1 MRYYKK
7 EQMQEMEHKAV
18 ERGVSMEQLM
28 EYAGGAAARFIQR
41 KYELRGK
48 RVAILCGK
56 GNNGGDGY
64 VAARLLRGCGAY
76 VSVVLAE
83 GFPATDLARQAYG
96 RMGAGVISA
105 DWGREPRAV
114 RQAVSDADIIID
126 GLYGFGFRGAMPE
139 YIGVLAELA
148 NQSRAP
154 VISLDIPSGVECNTG
169 AVHGPCIRADYTV
182 TFTVPKPG
190 HILYPGREYC
200 GQVVPAAAGIP
211 GEVVEQAVPA
221 LETLEPAHIK
231 SLFRPRDSQSNKGDY
246 GKLLCVCGS
255 EGMAGAAIMCASAGL
270 RCGAGLVNLAL
281 PRSIYPIA
289 ASRLLESVFTLL
301 DREQDGSL
309 TPETSVKLEN
319 ALQGAAAC
327 VIGCGLGTAPGTP
340 ELVEKLLL
348 SARCPVVL
356 DADGLNAVSKH
367 PEILREAAQTKPVI
381 ITPHPGEM
389 ARLMASSIQ
398 EVQADRLESASRFA
412 REYGVITV
420 LKGAGTLVAHPDGRT
435 RMNLTGNP
443 GMARGGSGDILT
455 GMVGSFAAQGMEPLE
470 AASAAV
476 YLHGLAGDRCADRLS
491 QQGMLPTDMLSEL
504 PNLFLEYAM

>member
-7 EQMQEMEHKAV
+7 QQMQQMEQKAV
-18 ERGVSMEQLM
+18 ERGISMEQLM

-41 KYELRGK
+41 KYEIRGK
-48 RVAILCGK
+48 RVTILCGK

-64 VAARLLRGCGAY
+64 VAARLLRECGAY

-96 RMGAGVISA
+96 RMGTGVVSA

-126 GLYGFGFRGAMPE
+126 GLYGFGFHGAVSE
-139 YIGVLAELA
+139 YIGVLIQLA

-154 VISLDIPSGVECNTG
+154 IIALDIPSGVECDTG
-169 AVHGPCIRADYTV
+169 AVHGACIRADYTV

-190 HILYPGREYC
+190 HILYPGREFC
-200 GQVVPAAAGIP
+200 GEVIPAAAGIP

-221 LETLEPAHIK
+221 LETLEPDEIK
-231 SLFRPRDSQSNKGDY
+231 SLFHPRDSQSNKGDY

-255 EGMAGAAIMCASAGL
+255 EGMAGAAMMCASAGL

-289 ASRLLESVFTLL
+289 AGRLLESVFTLL
-301 DREQDGSL
+301 DREEDGSL
-309 TPETSVKLEN
+309 TPDSRERLQKALE
-319 ALQGAAAC
+319 GAAAC
-327 VIGCGLGTAPGTP
+327 VIGCGLSTSSGIS
-340 ELVEKLLL
+340 ELVEELLL
-348 SARCPVVL
+348 AARCPVVL
-356 DADGLNAVSKH
+356 DADGLNAVCKK
-367 PEILREAAQTKPVI
+367 PGLLREAAKTKPVI

-389 ARLMASSIQ
+389 ARLMGCSIQ

-412 REYGVITV
+412 REYGVIAV
-420 LKGAGTLVAHPDGRT
+420 LKGAGTLIAHPDGRT
-435 RMNLTGNP
+435 LMNLTGNP
-443 GMARGGSGDILT
+443 GMARGGSGDILA
-455 GMVGSFAAQGMEPLE
+455 GMVGSFAAQGMEPLN

-476 YLHGLAGDRCADRLS
+476 YLHGLAGDRCAARLS
-491 QQGMLPTDMLSEL
+491 QQGMLPTDMLGEL
-504 PNLFLEYAM
+504 PGLFLEYAH

>member
-1 MRYYKK
+1 
-7 EQMQEMEHKAV
+7 
-18 ERGVSMEQLM
+18 
-28 EYAGGAAARFIQR
+28 
-41 KYELRGK
+41 
-48 RVAILCGK
+48 
-56 GNNGGDGY
+56 
-64 VAARLLRGCGAY
+64 
-76 VSVVLAE
+76 
-83 GFPATDLARQAYG
+83 
-96 RMGAGVISA
+96 
-105 DWGREPRAV
+105 
-114 RQAVSDADIIID
+114 
-126 GLYGFGFRGAMPE
+126 
-139 YIGVLAELA
+139 
-148 NQSRAP
+148 
-154 VISLDIPSGVECNTG
+154 
-169 AVHGPCIRADYTV
+169 
-182 TFTVPKPG
+182 
-190 HILYPGREYC
+190 
-200 GQVVPAAAGIP
+200 
-211 GEVVEQAVPA
+211 
-221 LETLEPAHIK
+221 
-231 SLFRPRDSQSNKGDY
+231 
-246 GKLLCVCGS
+246 
-255 EGMAGAAIMCASAGL
+255 MCASAGL

-301 DREQDGSL
+301 DREQDGNL

-327 VIGCGLGTAPGTP
+327 VIGCGLSTAPGIL

-389 ARLMASSIQ
+389 ARLMGVSIQ

-420 LKGAGTLVAHPDGRT
+420 LKGAGTLIAHPDGRT

-443 GMARGGSGDILT
+443 GTARGGSGDILA

-476 YLHGLAGDRCADRLS
+476 YLHGMAGDRCAARLS
-491 QQGMLPTDMLSEL
+491 QQGMLPTDMLGEL